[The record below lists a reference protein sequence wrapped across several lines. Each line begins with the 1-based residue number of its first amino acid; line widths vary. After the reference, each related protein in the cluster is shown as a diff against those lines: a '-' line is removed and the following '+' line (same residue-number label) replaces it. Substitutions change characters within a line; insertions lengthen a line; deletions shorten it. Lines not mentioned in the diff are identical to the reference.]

1 MCWCE
6 VSKTIYTSM
15 VCYAMEKLFIM
26 LRREGGRE
34 RRGER
39 ELVSE

>member
-6 VSKTIYTSM
+6 VSKTISTSM

-26 LRREGGRE
+26 FRREEEKE
-34 RRGER
+34 RVG
-39 ELVSE
+39 VSEC